1 MTRTLPALPAAA
13 IATPRALTIERAL
26 LLLGGAFLAVNTA
39 ALALQRGGDWTQW
52 LPLLVWIGC
61 AITGQRLLAR
71 YLPQHDPLFFPLAM
85 FLSGWGLLVID
96 RIAPAMA
103 DRQTVWLIVGT
114 AVLLAAVR
122 TRPLLHWLRRY
133 RYTLLLLSLLLLIA
147 TIRFG
152 TNPSGA
158 EGAPTLWIG
167 FGGFY
172 AQPSELLKVMLVAF
186 LASYLS
192 AQIPLLR
199 TGGHRAV
206 FNPRLLGPLFLMW
219 GVAVVVLVWQRD
231 LGTAVLVFAVF
242 ILLLYVA
249 SGLASVLVVG
259 AALVV
264 AAGAV
269 AYAAFAVV
277 RLRVDIWFNPWPEAS
292 DRAYQIVQSLMA
304 FAAGGATGQGIGQGA
319 PGFIPVAHSD
329 FAFAALAEEWGL
341 LGVVAVL
348 TFVAVFVLR
357 ALRAGMARQ
366 DSPFRTL
373 LAVGLGLL
381 IGMQALLIMG
391 GVLKLVPLT
400 GVTLPFI
407 SYGGSSLVTSFLITG
422 LLLRV
427 SAPDG

>member
-1 MTRTLPALPAAA
+1 MTRTLPAF
-13 IATPRALTIERAL
+13 TPVMVTQRTLTIERAL
-26 LLLGGAFLAVNTA
+26 LVLGGSFLAVNSA
-39 ALALQRGGDWTQW
+39 ALAIQRGGDWTQM
-52 LPLLVWIGC
+52 LTLLVWIGC
-61 AITGQRLLAR
+61 AFVGQRLLTQK
-71 YLPQHDPLFFPLAM
+71 LPRRDPLLFPLAM
-85 FLSGWGLLVID
+85 FLSGWGLLIID
-96 RIAPAMA
+96 RIAPGMA
-103 DRQTVWLIVGT
+103 DRQTLWLIVGT
-114 AVLLAAVR
+114 AVMIGAVW

-133 RYTLLLLSLLLLIA
+133 RYTLLLASLLLLVA

-158 EGAPTLWIG
+158 VGAPTLWIG
-167 FGGFY
+167 IAGFY

-231 LGTAVLVFAVF
+231 LGAAVLVFAVF

-259 AALVV
+259 AALVA
-264 AAGAV
+264 AAGVV

-277 RLRVDIWFNPWPEAS
+277 RLRVDIWLNPWPES
-292 DRAYQIVQSLMA
+292 TDRAYQIVQSLMA

-329 FAFAALAEEWGL
+329 FVFAALAEEWGV
-341 LGVVAVL
+341 LGVVVVVAFIAVY
-348 TFVAVFVLR
+348 VVR
-357 ALRAGMARQ
+357 ALRAGMTRS

-381 IGMQALLIMG
+381 IGVQALLIMG

-400 GVTLPFI
+400 GVTLPFL